1 MAVNEE
7 EFVELL
13 EGESAID
20 LNNLREVSMF
30 GVPDSVRGEVW
41 KYLLGVSKEDKSQE
55 MKMVRKLK
63 EEYDQLD
70 KTIHSEDIRNI
81 SRELKRFR
89 PNITELHTDTNRKR
103 FVYLITAYVNSHTEF
118 EYISNGTLS
127 LLAPFVYLCE
137 EEYAAFF
144 CFDSLVK
151 RMEEEKFSADDLPQ
165 NVSMLMMFFQSLL
178 PDLFTYF
185 EDEEVGPNDWA
196 TPWVQFL
203 LAKELPF
210 DCVLRLWDT
219 YFSCEEGLRLHV
231 YICLAILVQFHEDL
245 TELEHSELKGFLQH
259 LPPMDMDQLIAQ
271 AYNIKED
278 LTLKNLI

>member
-30 GVPDSVRGEVW
+30 GVPESVRGEVW

-63 EEYDQLD
+63 EEYDELD

-151 RMEEEKFSADDLPQ
+151 RMEGLFCFVLVFCFHLLSHASSSSFFFRLSSKLPQ
-165 NVSMLMMFFQSLL
+165 RKSFLRMTCLK
-178 PDLFTYF
+178 TY
-185 EDEEVGPNDWA
+185 P
-196 TPWVQFL
+196 
-203 LAKELPF
+203 
-210 DCVLRLWDT
+210 C
-219 YFSCEEGLRLHV
+219 
-231 YICLAILVQFHEDL
+231 
-245 TELEHSELKGFLQH
+245 
-259 LPPMDMDQLIAQ
+259 
-271 AYNIKED
+271 
-278 LTLKNLI
+278 

>member
-151 RMEEEKFSADDLPQ
+151 RMEGLFCFVLFCFGILFLSSVSFFFFFSRLSCKPYQ
-165 NVSMLMMFFQSLL
+165 RKS
-178 PDLFTYF
+178 
-185 EDEEVGPNDWA
+185 
-196 TPWVQFL
+196 FL
-203 LAKELPF
+203 RMTCPKTFP
-210 DCVLRLWDT
+210 C
-219 YFSCEEGLRLHV
+219 
-231 YICLAILVQFHEDL
+231 
-245 TELEHSELKGFLQH
+245 
-259 LPPMDMDQLIAQ
+259 
-271 AYNIKED
+271 
-278 LTLKNLI
+278 